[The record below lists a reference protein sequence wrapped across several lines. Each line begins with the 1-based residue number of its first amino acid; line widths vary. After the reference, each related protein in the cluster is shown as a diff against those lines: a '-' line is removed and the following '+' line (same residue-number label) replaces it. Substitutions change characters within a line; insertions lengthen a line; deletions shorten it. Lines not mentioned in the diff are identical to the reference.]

1 MADPEVD
8 WSFFSMAR
16 YLLAAAAD
24 DASVMSGAAWERF
37 LGRLAEAGRLMA
49 GLGIPAVPTDRASA
63 FRGLLQFLYFGIERT
78 LGSADPFRPVLSR
91 PWPVHLYDYGAGNPD
106 AVYRTA
112 SLRDDVTYRI
122 NGTLGNAAFMSLEF
136 FDGATQAGSLL
147 ARELLPDSSGRFEVL
162 IGPKERPG
170 RWLEVVPG
178 TSYVLTREFFGDWAT
193 ASPSDLRI
201 ECLDQPAQPWP
212 VLSADR
218 VSRELDA
225 LGAWMVETVK
235 VFGGAQARGIAES
248 ANSFS
253 PHVSRPASDLP
264 AIYHAY
270 WDLAPGQC
278 LLIETPAPPGE
289 YWGLQL
295 ANGLWNTLDFANR
308 QTSLNRAQAQVG
320 ADGLLRVVVAH
331 ADPGVAN
338 WLDTLGHRQG
348 ALLMRFL
355 SPRVLAGPVRPV
367 PEHSL
372 AETRD
377 DWMSGWDQNR
387 GEVRPA
393 DLHPTPS
400 ARVVALEDLPGELP
414 PGTARVTAEQRRAI
428 LDERLRQVTR
438 MQRS

>member
-1 MADPEVD
+1 VAESEVD

-16 YLLAAAAD
+16 YLLAAGAD
-24 DASVMSGAAWERF
+24 DARVMSGAAWDRF
-37 LGRLAEAGRLMA
+37 LERLAEAGRLVED
-49 GLGIPAVPTDRASA
+49 LGIPAAPADRASA

-91 PWPVHLYDYGAGNPD
+91 PWPVHLFDYGAGNPD

-122 NGTLGNAAFMSLEF
+122 SGTLGNAAFTSLEF

-147 ARELLPDSSGRFEVL
+147 ARDLLPDSSGRFELL
-162 IGPKERPG
+162 IGPKEQPG

-178 TSYVLTREFFGDWAT
+178 TSYVLTREFFADWAT

-201 ECLDQPAQPWP
+201 ECLDQPAQAWP

-225 LGAWMVETVK
+225 LGAWLVETVK
-235 VFGGAQARGIAES
+235 VFGGAQARGLAE
-248 ANSFS
+248 APNGFS
-253 PHVSRPASDLP
+253 THVSRPASDLP
-264 AIYHAY
+264 AIYHGY

-278 LLIETPAPPGE
+278 LFIETHAPPGD

-295 ANGLWNTLDFANR
+295 ANSLWNTLDFANR

-320 ADGLLRVVVAH
+320 PDGMLRVVVAH
-331 ADPGVAN
+331 SDPGVAN

-348 ALLMRFL
+348 SLLLRFL
-355 SPRVLAGPVRPV
+355 SPRVLGGPARPV
-367 PEHSL
+367 PERGL
-372 AETRD
+372 AETCD
-377 DWMSGWDQNR
+377 DWMSGWDRSR
-387 GEVRPA
+387 GELPPP
-393 DLHPTPS
+393 DLHPRPS

-414 PGTARVTAEQRRAI
+414 PGTVRVTPQQRRAI